1 MFSESK
7 IIQRNYDRDIKLIE
21 RFKLLDTQN
30 MQKID
35 ILINVEE
42 DDEFQQRLTILQTK
56 FAQSP
61 DLLSSHEHDELP
73 RLSATNQLKNM
84 FRALYIKMRSN
95 KFNIRSI
102 LSQSELQDKM
112 EEYVRA
118 DRAALEE
125 KTRLDAEEEKEKL
138 EKRLRQEG
146 KKKIKAP
153 RVRTNEHTH
162 HLNVFSKAYIRDET
176 KLELDVDYLY
186 TKISQLGKKNFKF
199 TTTNRFVKRTSNC
212 RCRFT

>member
-1 MFSESK
+1 
-7 IIQRNYDRDIKLIE
+7 
-21 RFKLLDTQN
+21 
-30 MQKID
+30 
-35 ILINVEE
+35 
-42 DDEFQQRLTILQTK
+42 
-56 FAQSP
+56 
-61 DLLSSHEHDELP
+61 
-73 RLSATNQLKNM
+73 
-84 FRALYIKMRSN
+84 MRSN
-95 KFNIRSI
+95 KFKIRSI

-138 EKRLRQEG
+138 EKRLR
-146 KKKIKAP
+146 P